1 MMFGNIRFVANGW
14 IERLYVEPKFF
25 FKYFGLGWVQPLD
38 ETGMYIV
45 FIILIISAFLIMV
58 GLFYRVATI
67 VFFLLFAYVELID
80 ATNYLNHYYL
90 VCLLSFL
97 LIFLPANRAFSLDA
111 RLFSN
116 IKSLTVPAWTIYI
129 IIFQLVVVYTY
140 AGVAKLNGD
149 WLFRAMPLAIWL
161 PERMNIPIL
170 GYFFQFQ
177 ETAYLFCWF
186 GAIYDLMIGYFMLFR
201 NTRPIAYV
209 AVVVFHAMTGL
220 LFNIGL
226 FPVIMIFSTLI
237 FFSADFHHRLL
248 GFIGYKGTVNG
259 GQQTVNGKMMKPFI
273 LRRQLLTFLLGIYIA
288 IQLLVPLRHFLY
300 NGNVLWTEEGY
311 RLSWRVMVLE
321 KSGQATFRVEDLDSG
336 RKTEIINGYYLTLF
350 QEKQMC
356 IQPDFIIQFAHFL
369 KKEFREKHGMTNI
382 KITVDSHVVMNGR
395 TSQRFINPDVNLAE
409 VPYNLKKK
417 DWVLPFKH

>member
-1 MMFGNIRFVANGW
+1 MIEKLTRQIDIAPLITFRILFGALMMFGNIRFVANGW

-25 FKYFGLGWVQPLD
+25 FKYYGFDWVQPLD

-45 FIILIISAFLIMV
+45 FIILIVSAFLIMI

-97 LIFLPANRAFSLDA
+97 LIFLPANRAFSLDT
-111 RLFSN
+111 RLFPK
-116 IKSLTVPAWTIYI
+116 IKSSTVPAWTIYI

-140 AGVAKLNGD
+140 AGIAKLNSD

-161 PERMNIPIL
+161 PERANMPVL

-177 ETAYLFCWF
+177 EVAYLFCWF
-186 GAIYDLMIGYFMLFR
+186 GAIYDLTIGYFMLFKK
-201 NTRPIAYV
+201 TRPIAYV
-209 AVVVFHAMTGL
+209 AVIAFHAMTGL

-237 FFSADFHHRLL
+237 FFSADFHNRLL
-248 GFIGYKGTVNG
+248 GFIGYKPTANG
-259 GQQTVNGKMMKPFI
+259 ERQTADGIGFVPSAVSRQPFAI
-273 LRRQLLTFLLGIYIA
+273 LLSIYIA
-288 IQLLVPLRHFLY
+288 IQILLPLRHFLY
-300 NGNVLWTEEGY
+300 HGNVLWTEEGY

-321 KSGQATFRVEDLDSG
+321 KSGQATFKVEDLDSG
-336 RKTEIINGYYLTLF
+336 RKTESV
-350 QEKQMC
+350 K
-356 IQPDFIIQFAHFL
+356 
-369 KKEFREKHGMTNI
+369 
-382 KITVDSHVVMNGR
+382 
-395 TSQRFINPDVNLAE
+395 
-409 VPYNLKKK
+409 
-417 DWVLPFKH
+417 